1 MDTLL
6 LTFANQSADLLPTLQ
21 EEDDTLNRVLSPRAK
36 ARHFLLHRDSF
47 VTLEKL
53 PAYITLYRDELV
65 LFVFSG
71 HAGRDR
77 LVLGD
82 GAAQAGGLA
91 QMLGQCPKLKLV
103 FLNGCSTQGQVAQLL
118 AAGVPVVIATSA
130 PVSDRKATFFSIRF
144 FEALQ
149 QQFTLREAFNMAKAA
164 LETAFAGIQVTEHRD
179 IGFEVEME
187 EEPAWGLFFTEKNEH
202 ILDWKLPVQAIAET
216 ETFANFTPNQYLIDT
231 LFKALAEDSED
242 IRKLNQQIQ
251 RGVQISIPKKRMAVL
266 NALPAPL
273 AEPLRKLMVPVEK
286 ENEGFDKVSEARLRQ
301 ISQAYITSMELL
313 TFTMLAELWEAHDN
327 LGRLDIQEN
336 QTEMLRAFFRLS
348 RTDRE
353 IFDFFPLVGTLK
365 AIFNQNKINYFVREL
380 EDIWRLTQEDQ
391 TFQESLHFL
400 NGLRLQVRHDQLD
413 KSALGYLCKRG
424 EESLACLYDHLGFM
438 ARYKLAT
445 IQGIDVEKY
454 RHRRNPSYNHA
465 TVMLHDLLGGFDVS
479 AVLLNKSLDN
489 HSVLL
494 INEETWEYLSLSPFL
509 IDENAFQGHA
519 EICKLYL
526 FSHYVRAADIYCFKY
541 VNKPDDPY
549 LEISAENHAIVKE
562 QFEAFAEIILH
573 QPMHTP

>member
-21 EEDDTLNRVLSPRAK
+21 EEDDTLNRLLSPRAK
-36 ARHFLLHRDSF
+36 ERHFLLHRDSF

-53 PAYITLYRDELV
+53 PGYITLYRDDLA
-65 LFVFSG
+65 LFMFSG
-71 HAGRDR
+71 HAGRDQ
-77 LVLGD
+77 LLLGD

-118 AAGVPVVIATSA
+118 AAGIPVVIATSA

-149 QQFTLREAFNMAKAA
+149 QQFTLREAFDMARAA
-164 LETAFAGIQVTEHRD
+164 LETAFSNISLEQHRSARYVTATPA
-179 IGFEVEME
+179 
-187 EEPAWGLFFTEKNEH
+187 EPAWGLFFSDKSEH
-202 ILDWKLPVQAIAET
+202 VLDWKLPVQAVTET
-216 ETFANFTPNQYLIDT
+216 EAIANFTPNQYLIDT
-231 LFKALAEDSED
+231 LFKALAENNDD
-242 IRKLNQQIQ
+242 IRKLNQQSQ
-251 RGVQISIPKKRMAVL
+251 RGVQVTVPKKRMAVL

-286 ENEGFDKVSEARLRQ
+286 ENEGFDKISEARLRQ
-301 ISQAYITSMELL
+301 ISQAYLTSMELL
-313 TFTMLAELWEAHDN
+313 TFTMLSELWEAYDN
-327 LGRLDIQEN
+327 LGKLDMQAS
-336 QTEMLRAFFRLS
+336 QTETLRGFFQLS
-348 RTDRE
+348 RADRE
-353 IFDFFPLVGTLK
+353 IFDFFPLIGTLR
-365 AIFNQNKINYFVREL
+365 AIFSQNKINYFVGEL

-391 TFQESLHFL
+391 AFQESLHFL
-400 NGLRLQVRHDQLD
+400 NGLRLQVRQNQLD

-424 EESLACLYDHLGFM
+424 EECLACLYDHLGFM

-454 RHRRNPSYNHA
+454 RHRRDPSYNHA

-494 INEETWEYLSLSPFL
+494 INEDTWEYLSLSPFL

-526 FSHYVRAADIYCFKY
+526 FSHYVKAADIYCFKY

-549 LEISAENHAIVKE
+549 LEVSADSYPVVRE
-562 QFEAFAEIILH
+562 QFEAFAETILH
-573 QPMHTP
+573 QPMNTP

>member
-65 LFVFSG
+65 LFMFSG
-71 HAGRDR
+71 HAGRDQ
-77 LVLGD
+77 LVLRD

-202 ILDWKLPVQAIAET
+202 ILDWKLPVQAIAQT

-348 RTDRE
+348 RTERE
-353 IFDFFPLVGTLK
+353 IFDFFSLGRN
-365 AIFNQNKINYFVREL
+365 AAGH
-380 EDIWRLTQEDQ
+380 
-391 TFQESLHFL
+391 FQSE
-400 NGLRLQVRHDQLD
+400 
-413 KSALGYLCKRG
+413 
-424 EESLACLYDHLGFM
+424 
-438 ARYKLAT
+438 
-445 IQGIDVEKY
+445 
-454 RHRRNPSYNHA
+454 
-465 TVMLHDLLGGFDVS
+465 
-479 AVLLNKSLDN
+479 
-489 HSVLL
+489 
-494 INEETWEYLSLSPFL
+494 
-509 IDENAFQGHA
+509 
-519 EICKLYL
+519 
-526 FSHYVRAADIYCFKY
+526 
-541 VNKPDDPY
+541 
-549 LEISAENHAIVKE
+549 
-562 QFEAFAEIILH
+562 
-573 QPMHTP
+573 

>member
-36 ARHFLLHRDSF
+36 ERHFLLHRDSF

-53 PAYITLYRDELV
+53 PGYITLYRDDLA
-65 LFVFSG
+65 LFLFSG
-71 HAGRDR
+71 HAGRDQ
-77 LVLGD
+77 LLLGD

-118 AAGVPVVIATSA
+118 AAGIPVVIATSA

-149 QQFTLREAFNMAKAA
+149 QQFTLQEAFNMAKAA
-164 LETAFAGIQVTEHRD
+164 LETAFTGISVEQHRSARY
-179 IGFEVEME
+179 ITTTPA
-187 EEPAWGLFFTEKNEH
+187 EPAWGLFFLEKSEH
-202 ILDWKLPVQAIAET
+202 ILDWKLPVQAIAEA
-216 ETFANFTPNQYLIDT
+216 ETIANFTPNQYLIDT
-231 LFKALAEDSED
+231 LFKALAENNDD

-251 RGVQISIPKKRMAVL
+251 RGVQVTVPKKRMAVL

-286 ENEGFDKVSEARLRQ
+286 ENEGFDKISEARLRQ
-301 ISQAYITSMELL
+301 ISQAYVTSMELL
-313 TFTMLAELWEAHDN
+313 TFTMLSELWEAHGN
-327 LGRLDIQEN
+327 LGKLDIQAD
-336 QTEMLRAFFRLS
+336 QTEALRRFFHLS
-348 RTDRE
+348 RADRE
-353 IFDFFPLVGTLK
+353 IFDFFPLVGTLR
-365 AIFNQNKINYFVREL
+365 AIFSQNKINYFVGEL
-380 EDIWRLTQEDQ
+380 EEIWRLTQEDQ

-400 NGLRLQVRHDQLD
+400 NGLRLQVRQNQLD
-413 KSALGYLCKRG
+413 KSALSYLCKHG
-424 EESLACLYDHLGFM
+424 EECLACLYDHLGFM

-454 RHRRNPSYNHA
+454 RHRRDPSYNHA

-489 HSVLL
+489 HSILL
-494 INEETWEYLSLSPFL
+494 INEDTWEYLSLSPFL
-509 IDENAFQGHA
+509 IDENAFRGHA

-526 FSHYVRAADIYCFKY
+526 FSHYVKAAEIYCFKY

-549 LEISAENHAIVKE
+549 LEVSAGNYPVVRE

-573 QPMHTP
+573 QPMNTP